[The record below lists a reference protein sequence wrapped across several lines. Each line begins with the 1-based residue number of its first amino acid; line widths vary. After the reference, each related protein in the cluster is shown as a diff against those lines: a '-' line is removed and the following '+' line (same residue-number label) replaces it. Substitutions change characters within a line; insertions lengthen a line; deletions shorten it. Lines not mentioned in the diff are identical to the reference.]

1 MPIQEYEC
9 PRKHVTTRMIS
20 LAKSPGPGYVKC
32 SYHKGTGNSGS
43 THYEGCGGPKGSHTC
58 GLRAKRH
65 EVYRVGVGGDLP
77 TRGAF

>member
-9 PRKHVTTRMIS
+9 PRKHVTTKVIS
-20 LAKSPGPGYVKC
+20 IEKSPGPGYIKC
-32 SYHKGTGNSGS
+32 PRHASM
-43 THYEGCGGPKGSHTC
+43 THYPGCAASHVC
-58 GLRAKRH
+58 GLRATRR